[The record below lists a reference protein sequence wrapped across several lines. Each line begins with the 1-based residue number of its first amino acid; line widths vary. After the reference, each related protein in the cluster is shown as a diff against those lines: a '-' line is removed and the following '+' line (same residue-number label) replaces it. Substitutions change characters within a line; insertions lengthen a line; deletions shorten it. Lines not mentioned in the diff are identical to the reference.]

1 MLHRHGPPSI
11 TEEIYMGEKR
21 TEGYA
26 NIAGEIKSAAGRAG
40 VAIQDTARKIGAETS
55 ELGEQ
60 VYEQGAR
67 GAHYVSRNVEA
78 QPLAAL
84 AIVGAVGI
92 LLGFLMGRLSKR

>member
-1 MLHRHGPPSI
+1 MSDKNTESNDGPI
-11 TEEIYMGEKR
+11 GD
-21 TEGYA
+21 
-26 NIAGEIKSAAGRAG
+26 IKSAAERAG
-40 VAIQDTARKIGAETS
+40 TAIHNAARKIGDETS

-84 AIVGAVGI
+84 AIVGAVGF
-92 LLGFLMGRLSKR
+92 LLGYLVGRTS

>member
-1 MLHRHGPPSI
+1 
-11 TEEIYMGEKR
+11 MGEKHPER
-21 TEGYA
+21 YA
-26 NIAGEIKSAAGRAG
+26 NTVGEIKSAAGRAG
-40 VAIQDTARKIGAETS
+40 TAMQDTARKIGAETS

-67 GAHYVSRNVEA
+67 GARYVSRNVKA

-92 LLGFLMGRLSKR
+92 VLGVLIGRLSKE